1 MLSTTSKA
9 SLQGSAPG
17 RAAGL
22 CSELFP
28 LGLVLGGGGCCSLPP
43 ETWGSKSQLKSLVF
57 LNLKT
62 VSKGGGRVFRSKF
75 NLFAL
80 SCWML
85 IITKLH
91 VGSSG
96 ALITLLL
103 VLNGFHWADAM

>member
-1 MLSTTSKA
+1 MLLPSP
-9 SLQGSAPG
+9 QNMGQQISAQEFG
-17 RAAGL
+17 V
-22 CSELFP
+22 SEP
-28 LGLVLGGGGCCSLPP
+28 KDCIEG
-43 ETWGSKSQLKSLVF
+43 
-57 LNLKT
+57 
-62 VSKGGGRVFRSKF
+62 GGGRVFRSKF